1 MANDA
6 LHDLTPGYAL
16 DALDENER
24 AEYEAHLTTCEQ
36 CRDELARMQDT
47 VGALAYAVHSPAP
60 PPELRD
66 RIVGQARAERGNVVP
81 LPPPEA
87 HVALGAVAAAAAV
100 VALAVGLWASS
111 LSNDLD
117 EQRSVVS
124 PILADPQARQVPMQG
139 GEGRIVVTD
148 SGDAALVTA
157 VPGAPTGK
165 TYRVWVFEGDTPKP
179 AGTFDGEQGAR
190 RGAAH
195 PACASGSQGGGH
207 GRGRR
212 GRRRAHLAPGDER
225 RDLAGARPARR

>member
-16 DALDENER
+16 DALDESER
-24 AEYEAHLTTCEQ
+24 AEYEAHLATCEQ

-60 PPELRD
+60 PPALRD
-66 RIVGQARAERGNVVP
+66 RILGQARAERGNVVP
-81 LPPPEA
+81 LRPRRRLTY
-87 HVALGAVAAAAAV
+87 ALGAAAAAAAV

-117 EQRSVVS
+117 QQRSVVA
-124 PILADPQARQVPMQG
+124 ILADPQARQVPMEG

-157 VPGAPTGK
+157 VPGAPSGK
-165 TYRVWVFEGDTPKP
+165 TYEVWVFEGDTPKR
-179 AGTFDGEQGAR
+179 AGTFDGEQ
-190 RGAAH
+190 AH
-195 PACASGSQGGGH
+195 DVVRLTRPV
-207 GRGRR
+207 
-212 GRRRAHLAPGDER
+212 P
-225 RDLAGARPARR
+225 AGAKVAVTVEQAGGVEAPTSPPVMSAST

>member
-24 AEYEAHLTTCEQ
+24 AEYEAHLATCEQ

-60 PPELRD
+60 PPALRD
-66 RIVGQARAERGNVVP
+66 RILGQARAERGNVVP
-81 LPPPEA
+81 LRPRRRLTY
-87 HVALGAVAAAAAV
+87 ALGAVAAAAAV

-117 EQRSVVS
+117 QQRSVVA
-124 PILADPQARQVPMQG
+124 ILADPQARQVPMEG

-157 VPGAPTGK
+157 VPGAPSGK
-165 TYRVWVFEGDTPKP
+165 TYEVWVFEGDTPKR
-179 AGTFDGEQGAR
+179 AGTFDGEK
-190 RGAAH
+190 AH
-195 PACASGSQGGGH
+195 DVVRLTRPV
-207 GRGRR
+207 
-212 GRRRAHLAPGDER
+212 P
-225 RDLAGARPARR
+225 AGAKVAVTVERAGGVEAPTSPPVMSAST

>member
-1 MANDA
+1 LANDA

-16 DALDENER
+16 DALDESER
-24 AEYEAHLTTCEQ
+24 AEYEAHLATCEQ

-60 PPELRD
+60 PPELRS

-81 LPPPEA
+81 LRPRRRLTY
-87 HVALGAVAAAAAV
+87 ALGAVAAAAAV
-100 VALAVGLWASS
+100 VALAVGLWANS

-124 PILADPQARQVPMQG
+124 ILADPQARQVPMQG

-165 TYRVWVFEGDTPKP
+165 TYEVWVFEGDTPKP
-179 AGTFDGEQGAR
+179 AGTFDGDKAHDVVRLTRPVPPGAKVAVTVE
-190 RGAAH
+190 AA
-195 PACASGSQGGGH
+195 GGVD
-207 GRGRR
+207 
-212 GRRRAHLAPGDER
+212 APTSPPVMS
-225 RDLAGARPARR
+225 AAT

>member
-16 DALDENER
+16 DALDESER
-24 AEYEAHLTTCEQ
+24 AEYEAHLATCEQ

-60 PPELRD
+60 PAELRS

-81 LPPPEA
+81 LRPRRRLTY
-87 HVALGAVAAAAAV
+87 ALGAVAAAAAV

-124 PILADPQARQVPMQG
+124 ILADPQARQVPLQG

-165 TYRVWVFEGDTPKP
+165 TYEVWVFEGDTPKP
-179 AGTFDGEQGAR
+179 AGTFDGDKAHDVVRLTRPVPPGAKVAVTVE
-190 RGAAH
+190 AA
-195 PACASGSQGGGH
+195 GGVD
-207 GRGRR
+207 
-212 GRRRAHLAPGDER
+212 APTSPPVMS
-225 RDLAGARPARR
+225 AAT

>member
-16 DALDENER
+16 DALDESER
-24 AEYEAHLTTCEQ
+24 AEYEAHLATCEQ

-81 LPPPEA
+81 LRPRRRLTY
-87 HVALGAVAAAAAV
+87 ALGAVAAAAAV

-124 PILADPQARQVPMQG
+124 ILADPQARQVPMQG

-165 TYRVWVFEGDTPKP
+165 TYEVWVFEGDTPKP
-179 AGTFDGEQGAR
+179 AGTFDGDKAHDVVRLTRPVPPGAKVAVTVE
-190 RGAAH
+190 AA
-195 PACASGSQGGGH
+195 GGVD
-207 GRGRR
+207 
-212 GRRRAHLAPGDER
+212 APTSPPVMS
-225 RDLAGARPARR
+225 AAT

>member
-24 AEYEAHLTTCEQ
+24 AAYEAHLATCEQ

-47 VGALAYAVHSPAP
+47 VGALAYAVNSPAP

-66 RIVGQARAERGNVVP
+66 RIIGQARAERGNVVP
-81 LPPPEA
+81 FRPRRRLTY
-87 HVALGAVAAAAAV
+87 ALGAVAAAAAV

-117 EQRSVVS
+117 QQRSVVA
-124 PILADPQARQVPMQG
+124 ILADPQARQVPMEG

-157 VPGAPTGK
+157 VPGAPSGK
-165 TYRVWVFEGDTPKP
+165 TYEVWVFEGDTPKR
-179 AGTFDGEQGAR
+179 AGTFDGDKTHDVVRLTRPVPPGAKVAVTVEES
-190 RGAAH
+190 GGVDA
-195 PACASGSQGGGH
+195 PTSPPVMSAST
-207 GRGRR
+207 
-212 GRRRAHLAPGDER
+212 
-225 RDLAGARPARR
+225 

>member
-16 DALDENER
+16 DALDESER
-24 AEYEAHLTTCEQ
+24 AEYEAHLATCEQ

-81 LPPPEA
+81 LRPRRRLTY
-87 HVALGAVAAAAAV
+87 ALGAVAAAAAV

-111 LSNDLD
+111 LSSDLD

-124 PILADPQARQVPMQG
+124 ILADPQARQVPMQG

-165 TYRVWVFEGDTPKP
+165 TYEVWVFEGDTPKP
-179 AGTFDGEQGAR
+179 AGTFDGDKAHDVVRLTRTVPPGAKVAVTVEPA
-190 RGAAH
+190 GGVDAPTSPPVMSAAT
-195 PACASGSQGGGH
+195 
-207 GRGRR
+207 
-212 GRRRAHLAPGDER
+212 
-225 RDLAGARPARR
+225 

>member
-1 MANDA
+1 LANDA

-16 DALDENER
+16 DALDESER
-24 AEYEAHLTTCEQ
+24 AEYEAHLATCEQ

-81 LPPPEA
+81 LRPRGRLTY
-87 HVALGAVAAAAAV
+87 ALGAVAAAAAV

-124 PILADPQARQVPMQG
+124 ILADPQARQVPMQG

-165 TYRVWVFEGDTPKP
+165 TYEVWVFEGDTPKP
-179 AGTFDGEQGAR
+179 AGTFDGDKAHDVVRLTRPVPPGAKVAVTVE
-190 RGAAH
+190 AA
-195 PACASGSQGGGH
+195 GGVD
-207 GRGRR
+207 
-212 GRRRAHLAPGDER
+212 APTSPPVMS
-225 RDLAGARPARR
+225 AAT

>member
-16 DALDENER
+16 DALDESER
-24 AEYEAHLTTCEQ
+24 AEYEAHLATCEQ

-60 PPELRD
+60 LPELRD

-81 LPPPEA
+81 LRPRRRLTY
-87 HVALGAVAAAAAV
+87 ALGAVAAAAAV

-124 PILADPQARQVPMQG
+124 ILADPQARQVPMQG

-148 SGDAALVTA
+148 SGDAALVAA

-165 TYRVWVFEGDTPKP
+165 TYEVWVFEGDTPKP
-179 AGTFDGEQGAR
+179 AGTFDGDKAHDVVRLTRPVPPGAKVAVTVE
-190 RGAAH
+190 AA
-195 PACASGSQGGGH
+195 GGVD
-207 GRGRR
+207 
-212 GRRRAHLAPGDER
+212 APTSPPVMS
-225 RDLAGARPARR
+225 AAT

>member
-16 DALDENER
+16 DALDESER
-24 AEYEAHLTTCEQ
+24 AEYEAHLATCEQ

-47 VGALAYAVHSPAP
+47 VGALAYAVDSPAP
-60 PPELRD
+60 PPELRS

-81 LPPPEA
+81 LRQRRRLTY
-87 HVALGAVAAAAAV
+87 ALGAVAAAAAV

-124 PILADPQARQVPMQG
+124 ILADPQARQVPMQG

-165 TYRVWVFEGDTPKP
+165 TYEVWVFEGDTPKP
-179 AGTFDGEQGAR
+179 AGTFDGDKAHDVVRLTRPVPPGAKVAVTVEVA
-190 RGAAH
+190 GGVDAPTSPPVMSAAT
-195 PACASGSQGGGH
+195 
-207 GRGRR
+207 
-212 GRRRAHLAPGDER
+212 
-225 RDLAGARPARR
+225 

>member
-24 AEYEAHLTTCEQ
+24 AEYEAHLATCEQ

-60 PPELRD
+60 PPALRD
-66 RIVGQARAERGNVVP
+66 RILGQARAERGDVVP
-81 LPPPEA
+81 LRPRRRLTY
-87 HVALGAVAAAAAV
+87 ALSAVAAAAAV

-117 EQRSVVS
+117 QQRSVVA
-124 PILADPQARQVPMQG
+124 ILADPQARQVAMEG
-139 GEGRIVVTD
+139 GEGHIVVTD

-157 VPGAPTGK
+157 VPDAPSGK
-165 TYRVWVFEGDTPKP
+165 TYEVWVFEGDTPKR
-179 AGTFDGEQGAR
+179 AGTFDGDKAHDVVRLTRPVPPGAKVAVTVER
-190 RGAAH
+190 AGGVEA
-195 PACASGSQGGGH
+195 PTSPPVMSAST
-207 GRGRR
+207 
-212 GRRRAHLAPGDER
+212 
-225 RDLAGARPARR
+225 

>member
-1 MANDA
+1 LANDA

-16 DALDENER
+16 DALDESER
-24 AEYEAHLTTCEQ
+24 AEYEAHLATCEQ

-47 VGALAYAVHSPAP
+47 VGALAYAVRSPAP

-81 LPPPEA
+81 LRPRRRLTY
-87 HVALGAVAAAAAV
+87 ALGAVAAAAAV
-100 VALAVGLWASS
+100 VALVVGLWASA

-124 PILADPQARQVPMQG
+124 ILADPQARQVPMQG

-148 SGDAALVTA
+148 AGDAALVTA

-165 TYRVWVFEGDTPKP
+165 TYEVWVFEGDTPKP
-179 AGTFDGEQGAR
+179 AGTFDGDKAHDVVRLTRPVPPGAKVAVTVEQAGGVDAPTSPPVMS
-190 RGAAH
+190 AAT
-195 PACASGSQGGGH
+195 
-207 GRGRR
+207 
-212 GRRRAHLAPGDER
+212 
-225 RDLAGARPARR
+225 

>member
-16 DALDENER
+16 DALDESER
-24 AEYEAHLTTCEQ
+24 AEYEAHLATCEQ

-60 PPELRD
+60 PAELRD

-81 LPPPEA
+81 LRPRRRLTY
-87 HVALGAVAAAAAV
+87 ALGAVAAAAAV

-124 PILADPQARQVPMQG
+124 ILADPQARQVPMQG

-165 TYRVWVFEGDTPKP
+165 TYEVWVFEGDTPKP
-179 AGTFDGEQGAR
+179 AGTFAGDKAHDVVRLTRPVPPGAKVAVTVE
-190 RGAAH
+190 AA
-195 PACASGSQGGGH
+195 GGVD
-207 GRGRR
+207 
-212 GRRRAHLAPGDER
+212 APTSPPVMS
-225 RDLAGARPARR
+225 AAT